1 MKHRWL
7 RKFDSKGVWH
17 GNPDRTIS
25 VDGRTHDLDEYAKL
39 HGVELP
45 DSKVKKEKKTKK
57 EVNSYADMEQ
67 SLDKGHT
74 EIDGDGDSKSQ
85 E

>member
-1 MKHRWL
+1 MKHKWL
-7 RKFDSKGVWH
+7 RNFDSEGVWH
-17 GNPDRTIS
+17 GNPDRTIT
-25 VDGRTHDLDEYAKL
+25 VNGVTHDLDEYAKQ
-39 HGVELP
+39 HGIELP
-45 DSKVKKEKKTKK
+45 NSKAKKEKKTKK

-67 SLDKGHT
+67 SHDEGHS